1 MEPLAATARA
11 AYLERLARDQFDV
24 LVIGGGI
31 TGAGVALDA
40 AARGYRVALVEK
52 ADFASGT
59 SSKSTKLAHGGI
71 RYLPQFDFAM
81 IHEGVVERGLMV
93 RHAPFL
99 VRPQPFV
106 IPVYEDMHW
115 PSSLPIRPRT
125 AFGLDLLLDIGLWMY
140 DLMAGRLNIGR
151 HKRIS
156 AEKTVERAP
165 KLRSRGLKK
174 ALLYYDAQTN
184 DAQLT
189 VTLLRTAAQF
199 GAVVTNY
206 TEVTSFTRAN
216 GKLNGAVVRDVL
228 TNQQLTISARHIIN
242 ATGVFSEQVVALTGD
257 ESKATIEPSKGI
269 HLVVDRERLRIS
281 ETAVVLPETEDGR
294 ILYVI
299 PWQSRAIIGTTDTG
313 SGNLDDPQAGPE
325 DIAYLIRHINQY
337 LEVNLTND
345 DILSVYAGYRPLVK
359 SRGARA
365 ADLSRTHVVLQEVNG
380 MVTIVG
386 GKLTTYRRMAQDTV
400 DVLAKR
406 DGMPISQP
414 TKNLLLAGAI
424 GWRDAKREIEAR
436 GQQLGLAPDIIEH
449 LEFNFGSHARS
460 ILDLIEKDES
470 LRERLVLDL
479 PYVRAEVVY
488 ACRAEMA
495 MTLEDML
502 ARRTRIILEDGAR
515 GASIAPQVASLMARE
530 LGWSSDQA
538 HSQVEQ
544 YRALVRHQLESEGLQ
559 AAMQKGRNL

>member
-11 AYLERLARDQFDV
+11 AYLEQLARDQFDV

-281 ETAVVLPETEDGR
+281 DTAVVLPETEDGR

-495 MTLEDML
+495 MTLEDVL
-502 ARRTRIILEDGAR
+502 ARRTRLILEDGAR
-515 GASIAPQVASLMARE
+515 GVGIAPEVAALMARE
-530 LGWSSDQA
+530 LGWSSDQTN
-538 HSQVEQ
+538 SQVEQ
-544 YRALVRHQLESEGLQ
+544 YRALVSHQLEAEGLQ
-559 AAMQKGRNL
+559 SMLQR

>member
-1 MEPLAATARA
+1 MEPLAANARTA
-11 AYLERLARDQFDV
+11 YVERLAQDQFDV

-52 ADFASGT
+52 VDFASGT

-71 RYLPQFDFAM
+71 RYLPQFDLAM
-81 IHEGVVERGLMV
+81 VHEALVERGLMV

-106 IPVYEDMHW
+106 LPVYEHMRW
-115 PSSLPIRPRT
+115 PSGLPVRPPT
-125 AFGLDLLLDIGLWMY
+125 DFGLGFVLDIGLWMY

-151 HKRIS
+151 HKSIS
-156 AEKTVERAP
+156 AKETLRLAP
-165 KLRSRGLKK
+165 TLRSTGLKK
-174 ALLYYDAQTN
+174 AFLYYDAQTN

-189 VTLLRTAAQF
+189 VTVLRTAAQF

-206 TEVTSFTRAN
+206 TEVTGFTRAP

-228 TNQQLTISARHIIN
+228 TNQEFTVSARHIIN
-242 ATGVFSEQVVALTGD
+242 STGVFAEQVAALTGD
-257 ESKATIEPSKGI
+257 ESKATVEPSKGI
-269 HLVVDRERLRIS
+269 HLVVARERLQIS
-281 ETAVVLPETEDGR
+281 TSAVVLPETEDGR

-299 PWQSRAIIGTTDTG
+299 PWGSRAVIGTTDTG
-313 SGNLDDPQAGPE
+313 TGDLDDPQASPE
-325 DIAYLIRHINQY
+325 DIAYLLKHVNDY
-337 LEVNLTND
+337 LEVNLTDN

-365 ADLSRTHVVLQEVNG
+365 ADLSRTHVVLQENNG

-386 GKLTTYRRMAQDTV
+386 GKLTTYRRMAQDTI
-400 DVLAKR
+400 DVIAKR
-406 DGMPISQP
+406 DGMPISHP
-414 TKNLLLAGAI
+414 TQKLLLAGAI

-436 GQQLGLAPDIIEH
+436 GHELGLAPEVVEH
-449 LEFNFGSHARS
+449 LSFTFGSNAS
-460 ILDLIEKDES
+460 TVLDLIDEEES
-470 LRERLVLDL
+470 LRERLLPDL
-479 PYVRAEVVY
+479 PYLYAEVVY

-495 MTLEDML
+495 MTLEDVL

-515 GASIAPQVASLMARE
+515 GVGVAPEVAALMARE
-530 LGWSSDQA
+530 LDWSGDQTNA
-538 HSQVEQ
+538 QVER
-544 YRALVRHQLESEGLQ
+544 YRALVGHQLAAEGLRGVL
-559 AAMQKGRNL
+559 QK